1 MPTTP
6 TKLKDYPLMLNN
18 TSLLIPNPYKET
30 WNAVEEV
37 KQSAGG
43 TDIYTNVRAR
53 KLSISVS
60 YRVSATW
67 LKTLAD
73 FNALSRTQSLTLKRY
88 DPIAQAYTE
97 HQVKMKGFNYQ
108 VERKSWDLTYSLGV
122 YKVSFTLE
130 EI

>member
-1 MPTTP
+1 MSTP
-6 TKLKDYPLMLNN
+6 TNLKDYPLTLNN
-18 TSLLIPNPYKET
+18 TPLLMPNPYKET
-30 WNAVEEV
+30 WTAVEEV

-43 TDIYTNVRAR
+43 TDIYTSVRSR
-53 KLSISVS
+53 KLSCSFS
-60 YRVSATW
+60 YKVTSGW

-73 FNALSRTQSLTLKRY
+73 FNALSRTQSLTFKRY
-88 DPIAQAYTE
+88 DPIAETYTE

-108 VERKSWDLTYSLGV
+108 LERKSWDLTSTFGL